1 MFLLFFNWPVAGPS
15 WLARA
20 RPVFALSLKLN
31 WSHLSSV
38 ARLAQAGRAQCDSC
52 CCCHDWQ
59 HPMLGVINWPHNY
72 FSFVEKIFVRL
83 KTWEADTDGTFVF
96 SLLVASG
103 GKNMSC
109 GRPMIRLWIIYSIF
123 ARIHPLEQLRSQFKA
138 VGLIENEM
146 VRLKGPSA
154 RLQFLR
160 CSLARLVAAGGG
172 FQDNQAPL
180 RPTSSLPPADYWHHI
195 QQKTIFTIF
204 TTDCTQERKS
214 QSS

>member
-1 MFLLFFNWPVAGPS
+1 MFLLFFNLPVAGLG
-15 WLARA
+15 WLSRA
-20 RPVFALSLKLN
+20 RPVLALSLKLN

-38 ARLAQAGRAQCDSC
+38 AAGRAQCDSC

-59 HPMLGVINWPHNY
+59 HPMLGVIKWPHNY
-72 FSFVEKIFVRL
+72 FSFVEKIFGRL

-154 RLQFLR
+154 SLQFLR
-160 CSLARLVAAGGG
+160 CSLARLVAAGRG
-172 FQDNQAPL
+172 F
-180 RPTSSLPPADYWHHI
+180 SG
-195 QQKTIFTIF
+195 
-204 TTDCTQERKS
+204 
-214 QSS
+214 

>member
-1 MFLLFFNWPVAGPS
+1 M
-15 WLARA
+15 
-20 RPVFALSLKLN
+20 
-31 WSHLSSV
+31 

-72 FSFVEKIFVRL
+72 FSFVEKIFGRL

-160 CSLARLVAAGGG
+160 CSLARLVAG
-172 FQDNQAPL
+172 FRITRL
-180 RPTSSLPPADYWHHI
+180 RCGRPPRFLLLTTDI
-195 QQKTIFTIF
+195 IFT
-204 TTDCTQERKS
+204 RKPYS
-214 QSS
+214 PYSPLTALRSTSLSRHYGNVFMKSLMYQVSHCIVMVNLDTFNI

>member
-1 MFLLFFNWPVAGPS
+1 
-15 WLARA
+15 
-20 RPVFALSLKLN
+20 
-31 WSHLSSV
+31 
-38 ARLAQAGRAQCDSC
+38 
-52 CCCHDWQ
+52 
-59 HPMLGVINWPHNY
+59 MLGVINWPHNY
-72 FSFVEKIFVRL
+72 FSFEEKIFGRL

-195 QQKTIFTIF
+195 HQKTIFTIF
-204 TTDCTQERKS
+204 TTDCTQEHKS
-214 QSS
+214 QSSLWQCLYEVSNVSS

>member
-1 MFLLFFNWPVAGPS
+1 MELFEAVAT
-15 WLARA
+15 
-20 RPVFALSLKLN
+20 
-31 WSHLSSV
+31 
-38 ARLAQAGRAQCDSC
+38 GRAQCDSC

-72 FSFVEKIFVRL
+72 FSFVEKIFGRL

-160 CSLARLVAAGGG
+160 CSLARLVAG
-172 FQDNQAPL
+172 FRITAEL

-195 QQKTIFTIF
+195 HQKTIFTIF
-204 TTDCTQERKS
+204 TTDCTQEHKS
-214 QSS
+214 QPRHYSNVSLKSLMYQVSHCIVMVNLDTFNI